1 MSSKHVPAKSGN
13 HFSTILQIYEF
24 NDYFC
29 EIFVKRQVIVLNMV
43 LDILKGFIIG
53 ICASAPIGPIAIL
66 VIQKTLGKGHK
77 AGFITGLG
85 ASCVD
90 TTFSVIALFAL
101 AIAQDFLNR
110 HKELILVCG
119 GVLVAVIGW
128 FMLMSDP
135 FRKLKS
141 QDKGNFSAKDFLQS
155 LAMGFSNPGAIL
167 AIFALFAFFGIGPDE
182 DSGKWTV
189 LPVILAVF
197 AGTVVYWF
205 CITAVLEHFRKR
217 IRMRSILWINRI
229 TGLAVI
235 LIGLTLLGE
244 GLYRVVF
251 LGIPLN

>member
-1 MSSKHVPAKSGN
+1 
-13 HFSTILQIYEF
+13 
-24 NDYFC
+24 
-29 EIFVKRQVIVLNMV
+29 MV

-66 VIQKTLGKGHK
+66 VIQKTLSKGHR

-90 TTFSVIALFAL
+90 TTFSVIALSAL
-101 AIAQDFLNR
+101 AIAQNFIDD

-141 QDKGNFSAKDFLQS
+141 ENSGSFSARDFMQS

-167 AIFALFAFFGIGPDE
+167 AIFALFAFFGIGPDDE
-182 DSGKWTV
+182 SDSWRA
-189 LPVILAVF
+189 LPVIIAVF

-217 IRMRSILWINRI
+217 IRMRTILWINRT
-229 TGLAVI
+229 TGLIVI
-235 LIGLTLLGE
+235 LIGLALLGE
-244 GLYRVVF
+244 GLYRVIF